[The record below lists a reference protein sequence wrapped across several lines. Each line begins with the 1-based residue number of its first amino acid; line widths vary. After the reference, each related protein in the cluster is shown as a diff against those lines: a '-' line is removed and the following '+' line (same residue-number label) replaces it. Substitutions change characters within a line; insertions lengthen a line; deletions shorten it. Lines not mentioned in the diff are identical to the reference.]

1 MKNEQILIHCNENQ
15 KKLLIEE
22 LIEKGYK
29 IMEINKDFPIVIDN
43 LKKIVFSVGGPSICA
58 CYLSTGGKIY
68 SFKEYLK
75 LRRNYE

>member
-1 MKNEQILIHCNENQ
+1 MKNEQIFISCDENQ

-22 LIEKGYK
+22 LIEKEYK
-29 IMEINKDFPIVIDN
+29 IKEIKKDFPIVIDN
-43 LKKIVFSVGGPSICA
+43 LKKIVYSASAPSICA
-58 CYLSTGGKIY
+58 CYLSCGGKIY